1 MRRFAANDFELSPI
15 HAGFSNIIASIK
27 SVKLLS
33 VLSHR
38 FHQLFDELFVLVVR
52 MFMFKGFGDIP
63 PHAKKNRQ
71 SKEGYLSDTHNV
83 FEIIEKDGD
92 EWKVRNLEL
101 HNRGFS
107 EMPPTLD
114 DAINHQVLLNI
125 GVTKPFAECWV
136 SISDEVEVGQLVLGK
151 LSHHP
156 SQVALG
162 FPILKV

>member
-1 MRRFAANDFELSPI
+1 
-15 HAGFSNIIASIK
+15 
-27 SVKLLS
+27 LS
-33 VLSHR
+33 VLPHR

-107 EMPPTLD
+107 EMPPSLD

-125 GVTKPFAECWV
+125 GVTKPLAECWV

-162 FPILKV
+162 FPTLKVEKFINRT